1 MICLRHWLQCVQDE
15 GTGTRIPYHESDR
28 VVKAIAQGINA
39 LYQQVDGAESELTG
53 TRLEQE
59 IIDAV
64 PWIWWKNFPPI
75 EFQGHRLFEPTTAQG
90 WIESSVHGGSNF
102 NEACP
107 RQASRRGRMKT
118 LHYRDCLISCYAI
131 HLCKEIAKAEIT

>member
-1 MICLRHWLQCVQDE
+1 MPNNERALSPGIQLGVICLRHWLQCVQDE
-15 GTGTRIPYHESDR
+15 GTGTCIPYHESDR

-39 LYQQVDGAESELTG
+39 LYQQVDGEESELTG
-53 TRLEQE
+53 ARLEQE

-64 PWIWWKNFPPI
+64 PWIWWRNFPPI

-102 NEACP
+102 NKRVRVKLQGVDA
-107 RQASRRGRMKT
+107 
-118 LHYRDCLISCYAI
+118 
-131 HLCKEIAKAEIT
+131 